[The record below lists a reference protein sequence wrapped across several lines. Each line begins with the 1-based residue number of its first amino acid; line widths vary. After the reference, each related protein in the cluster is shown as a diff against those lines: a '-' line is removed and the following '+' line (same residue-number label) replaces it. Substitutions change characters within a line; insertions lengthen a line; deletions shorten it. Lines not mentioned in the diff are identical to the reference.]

1 MVLNN
6 QNLMIMSKYALL
18 ARKHIGL
25 VKVAEM
31 YSNEQYACNILV
43 KATLS
48 ENQELIN
55 FTKLISQ
62 ELNLG
67 ITLINTIESYI
78 DKIKSKNFNEKFIRA
93 SNFFLPKLTEQ
104 LYGIEIKG
112 ASYREAVEKFLIN
125 VEAKDRT
132 FCVNLAREFYL
143 TWRSANKPT
152 SQIDREQSIKL
163 MAKKEAFI
171 KLWENIN
178 LEILTDEE
186 NLALSLYTE
195 SMTAKGLIEK
205 DIIISQKIAKVI
217 LLELRVDYST
227 TDHSFRNAID
237 RTLELFERLELKT
250 FFLIVSREFYHF
262 WVVNGQMSE
271 NEADVYSTI
280 SNAAPKQ
287 TLMASI

>member
-6 QNLMIMSKYALL
+6 QNLMVMSKFALI

-31 YSNEQYACNILV
+31 YSNEEYACNILV

-62 ELNLG
+62 ELNVG

-112 ASYREAVEKFLIN
+112 ASYRDAVEKFLIN

-152 SQIDREQSIKL
+152 SQIDKEQSIKL

-171 KLWENIN
+171 KLWENID

-186 NLALSLYTE
+186 NLALLLYTE

-237 RTLELFERLELKT
+237 KTLELFERLDLKT

-280 SNAAPKQ
+280 SNAAPKH
-287 TLMASI
+287 TLMTSI